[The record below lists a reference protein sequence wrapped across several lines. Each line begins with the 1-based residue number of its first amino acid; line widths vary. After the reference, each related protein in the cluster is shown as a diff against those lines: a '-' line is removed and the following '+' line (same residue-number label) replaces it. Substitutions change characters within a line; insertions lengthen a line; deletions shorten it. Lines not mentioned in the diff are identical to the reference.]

1 MFRSDAINEILQ
13 KYKAV
18 WALNHSSA
26 LMSWDLETYMPEGGA
41 RPRGEAQAQ
50 LALLR
55 QKFVIDLRGLI
66 ERSDEAQD
74 LNDSEKGVLRV
85 LRRDLHYFT
94 MVPPRLIEELQKV
107 TTEATVVWRDA
118 RKKSSFSI
126 FKPYLE
132 KIVDLKRQEAD
143 KLGYERHPYNALAD
157 MYEEGITIDDL
168 DRIFSMLVPSLKRIL
183 AKVERDGR
191 FPQRDSLE
199 SKKYDAEAM
208 KRVNDKLIEI
218 LGMPMNRFRMDV
230 STHPFTDT
238 IAQDDVRITTRYEGR
253 DFRATMFS
261 VIHEA
266 GHAIYELQVDEA
278 LGYTPLAGGVS
289 SGVHESQSRFWEN
302 VLGRSEQF
310 ASLVL
315 PILKKNL
322 PFLSRFGSE
331 RVYRYFNMVRPSLI
345 RVDADELTYN
355 FHIALRYDIEKKLLD
370 GKLSVSDLP
379 ALWNDTMQDYIGVKP
394 KKDSEG
400 VLQDIHWSGGSF
412 GYFPCYSLGNVI
424 AGMVW
429 YSIEKEI
436 SLKDAIRRREFEMLK
451 GWLKEKI
458 HKWGSTYAPKDLQ
471 MRAFGEAYNPARFVS
486 YLEDKF
492 LG

>member
-1 MFRSDAINEILQ
+1 MFRSEAIDEILQ
-13 KYKAV
+13 KYKAI

-26 LMSWDLETYMPEGGA
+26 LLSWDLETYMPEGGA
-41 RPRGEAQAQ
+41 RPRGEANAQ

-55 QKFVIDLRGLI
+55 QKFMIDLRGPI
-66 ERSDEAQD
+66 ERSEEAQD
-74 LNDSEKGVLRV
+74 LNDFEKGVLRV
-85 LRRDLHYFT
+85 LRRELHYFT
-94 MVPPRLIEELQKV
+94 KVPPRLIEELQRI

-118 RKKSSFSI
+118 RKKSSFST

-143 KLGYERHPYNALAD
+143 KLGYQRHPYNALAD

-168 DRIFSMLVPSLKRIL
+168 DGIFSTLVPNLKRIL
-183 AKVERDGR
+183 AKVEREGR
-191 FPQRDSLE
+191 FPTRDSLE
-199 SKKYDAEAM
+199 SKKYNVEAM

-218 LGMPMNRFRMDV
+218 LGMPEKRFRMDV

-266 GHAIYELQVDEA
+266 GHAIYELQVDDV
-278 LGYTPLAGGVS
+278 LSYTPLAGGVS

-302 VLGRSEQF
+302 VLGRSAAF

-315 PILKKNL
+315 PILKRNL
-322 PFLSRFGSE
+322 PFLSRYSSE
-331 RVYRYFNMVRPSLI
+331 KIYRYFNMVRPSLI

-355 FHIALRYDIEKKLLD
+355 FHIALRYDIEKKLI
-370 GKLSVSDLP
+370 GGELSVSDLP
-379 ALWNDTMQDYIGVKP
+379 ALWNDTMQDYLGVRP

-424 AGMVW
+424 AGIVW
-429 YSIEKEI
+429 HSIKKEM
-436 SLKDAIRRREFEMLK
+436 SLKDAIKRRDFERVK
-451 GWLKEKI
+451 GWLKEKV
-458 HKWGSTYAPKDLQ
+458 HKWGSTYAPKELQ
-471 MRAFGEAYNPARFVS
+471 MKAFGEAYNPERLLS